1 MRKHVYACV
10 CTIQNHVS
18 EGHVSVK
25 YALEHA
31 RCLEGINPST
41 RRSWNGHRK
50 VITFLMFLTCNPAG
64 LMAEAW
70 PHPITSAF
78 PKRTIREFLFI
89 EALQTRRPELCQLNS
104 HGMQVK
110 VGVFVCTVRYFISF
124 QAALNLPGVHTVNR
138 TFLLDFQE
146 IGCTWWAPSLQE
158 LPLCSKTLS
167 CFRDTS

>member
-1 MRKHVYACV
+1 M
-10 CTIQNHVS
+10 
-18 EGHVSVK
+18 
-25 YALEHA
+25 
-31 RCLEGINPST
+31 
-41 RRSWNGHRK
+41 
-50 VITFLMFLTCNPAG
+50 ITLLMFLTCNPAG

-124 QAALNLPGVHTVNR
+124 QATLNLPGVHKSHVFTGFPRNR
-138 TFLLDFQE
+138 LHLMTSKNCHCAARRSAVSETHLNRAPYLLRLLRKGEDAALLSVFQAVE
-146 IGCTWWAPSLQE
+146 RL
-158 LPLCSKTLS
+158 LS
-167 CFRDTS
+167 VAKRYQLNKCCYHLK

>member
-1 MRKHVYACV
+1 M
-10 CTIQNHVS
+10 
-18 EGHVSVK
+18 
-25 YALEHA
+25 
-31 RCLEGINPST
+31 
-41 RRSWNGHRK
+41 
-50 VITFLMFLTCNPAG
+50 ITLLMFLTCNPAG

-124 QAALNLPGVHTVNR
+124 QAALNLPGVHKSHVFTGFPRNR
-138 TFLLDFQE
+138 LHLM
-146 IGCTWWAPSLQE
+146 SE
-158 LPLCSKTLS
+158 LPPRTPTVQQDAQLFPRNILTALPICSGYYERGRMQHFCLFSKQWS
-167 CFRDTS
+167 VYYRWPNGIS